1 MFGGVE
7 ALWRGFVGEVNC
19 SCRYNHLPQSR
30 REGNTRKE
38 KGRKKFFFSGRSI
51 AAIGWF

>member
-30 REGNTRKE
+30 REGKHKKGKRKE
-38 KGRKKFFFSGRSI
+38 EKFFGGRSI
-51 AAIGWF
+51 AAIGLF